1 MNDTSI
7 HDFLTHSTV
16 KTSTDDGMDLTALYG
31 LYVSWSL
38 TNGHQ
43 PMDNGAFVTAL
54 RHYGLEH
61 DDNRGSVRF
70 YPGITMLDPSA
81 TLATPENPL
90 KIDLTT
96 GDSVADK
103 PDALPV

>member
-1 MNDTSI
+1 MNNTSI
-7 HDFLTHSTV
+7 HNFLTQSTAE
-16 KTSTDDGMDLTALYG
+16 TSTDDGLDLTALYG

-38 TNGHQ
+38 TNGHE
-43 PMDNGAFVTAL
+43 PMSNGSFVTAL

-70 YPGITMLDPSA
+70 YPGITMLDTSS
-81 TLATPENPL
+81 TLATPANPL
-90 KIDLTT
+90 KVDLTVGEPIT
-96 GDSVADK
+96 DE

>member
-1 MNDTSI
+1 
-7 HDFLTHSTV
+7 
-16 KTSTDDGMDLTALYG
+16 
-31 LYVSWSL
+31 
-38 TNGHQ
+38 
-43 PMDNGAFVTAL
+43 MDNGAFVTAL

-70 YPGITMLDPSA
+70 YPGITMLDPTA

-96 GDSVADK
+96 DGSVADK